1 MLNASAGASRAIRFF
16 SLLCLLALLTALAPS
31 ASLAD
36 ARAGS
41 GGLGQALAL
50 MASLHNAQRP
60 AQVRAAA
67 PGYEPGGL
75 QRTPNGRVLL
85 GRGMMRPGALRGN
98 ATTGSSTVP
107 IPGAVQTFDANNPAP
122 AFQPLIGYSNP
133 DNSLGNNPANA
144 PIFQKNNTLAPT
156 NLTPLWSA
164 DEKFLIFS
172 SNRTLQGDVNTE
184 GPGGVGSRFHLWAI
198 SVNGGEAF
206 QITTSAATIGENP
219 TIPHGEFFPT
229 LAPTD
234 IGLAFT
240 SDAQSSGTQNLFILS
255 GFNFSSLL
263 ARNNTVPFQ
272 DVSNTDTTNGGIL
285 SVTLRAAPGQT
296 TFPTETQSATL
307 TGFDQVQRPTFLGT
321 STGELAFSARSVSGA
336 NPGRN
341 HLYFLFTSTGGSDPN
356 NTSYPGQLTDG
367 SADDTDPASSKD
379 GQFVAFASTATSLT
393 TNTNGGPGAPPSL
406 TSGGTLGGVRTIFL
420 VGGGG
425 TTGGNGLGVVPTFLQ
440 QNAVGGRIGAITAAG
455 TDNFGPA
462 WSFNN
467 VNQFTNPS
475 PGFEYIAFARGAS
488 QAATH
493 DIYYVQAVRFV
504 NAGGSSA
511 ASIEAATTP
520 VPLNTPVYQINAG
533 DTAANEQFGNYLSD
547 NNTLFNNG
555 QGFFTGGTAEVLNPA
570 PNVTNDPTAPSQ
582 IYLTDRHGAMSYTLP
597 NLTPDTLYTVRLHFS
612 DPTNTL
618 PGQRIFNVTANGVA
632 VLSNFDII
640 GASASGNGELGGLIS
655 SGGTAVGG
663 ATVTFTD
670 PNTGQQA
677 AAPVTTTTTTRAGP
691 DGNPINYAV
700 GLAAGSYTVTVT
712 ANGFSAQSQT
722 VSVSNNVFT
731 RADFAFSANNA
742 TVTGTVTNVST
753 TASLANV
760 PVTVTNANNVV
771 VAGPVATDGNGN
783 YTLSVPAGAFNVTAH
798 PTTNSGVA
806 TLTQNTTFTAGNTTR
821 ADFALASAGVGTVGG
836 LVSVNGQT
844 AAGLTVQVQGNGYR
858 ALVTTGTAST
868 PTPGDGSPQNYN
880 LNLPAAGG
888 TAYTVTVSG
897 PGFVAASQTVTAV
910 AGVFK
915 RLDLA
920 LTRTTNGTGG
930 PNTAVVTTFSASTAA
945 ATDPVT
951 GQAYPRGQITLNFTP
966 LNPAQGDPIVEGIE
980 VLSGFQNGSVRTP
993 SSGFGAFTTAV
1004 NPSAPLN
1011 LRAIGDFPGGLNGFP
1026 VGLNGNGVVRLTFN
1040 APGGTGASLGTPTS
1054 YSVFRSAG
1062 APTNV
1067 NQPGG
1072 GGGLEGP
1079 FAYLLNVQPA
1089 VNGTRLTLFDQNAVV
1104 GNEYFYTV
1112 AANFQ
1117 EEIVPEGA
1125 TPLGATAAN
1134 GVVMLNTD
1142 DNSGETTASAS
1153 GGVQQEAAQN
1163 GNTFDDVY
1171 PAWSPGLSIFSIAYQ
1186 GGGFSYTTGA
1196 VTNNR
1201 TVTYNDP
1208 ATSFPSETAISVS
1221 PGGVVHTADPNQ
1233 TSYNVGAAYT
1243 GIFESQ
1249 VLNLDPPTLL
1259 RYNPDEIIHVQAGN
1273 IANPIG
1279 GVATKVGI
1287 GPSQKVTF
1295 TIRLTDREAGIDN
1308 GTNTDGSLRAPLNG
1322 GPTSNVNVGPS
1333 GTLPSHSQIFLQ
1345 IKDPNS
1351 KYQDSQNLEH
1361 KVFAKDSQYNGQA
1374 NQATRNDL
1382 DSGTANIALGLGFN
1396 GYETDTNI
1404 DFSINFP
1411 RDRYRYPP
1419 FGSPT
1424 QITPVI
1430 GSSVVPRGT
1439 HGGHWT
1445 FPDTNN
1451 PFNAYI
1457 FTGKA
1462 GGGIN
1467 PGGEAG
1473 GDPALFI
1480 PHGPEYE
1487 CQLVNPQFAN
1497 SGNPNAP
1504 ADVSPADFRNPYW
1517 LAGVDDQQ
1525 PFGGVGKTRPIA
1537 QNGGNP
1543 AEWFQMVP
1551 SPVQDQKGGVLYTVT
1566 WTTPA
1571 SASDFFLDVIAYDQA
1586 VFPGIPPGTSSYVGK
1601 KVNWRIYDNVGGFS
1615 TVQNLTSANSIL
1627 VISDNALGQKFAAT
1641 TFAGRNSNLNLTPK
1655 LFGAESYLTDVDVST
1670 LPDVNYAGTFIGS
1683 GAYPYQAPFLLDP
1696 TLFTFKRL
1704 GDVQGQPVTTQNGL
1718 GVGSY
1723 YDPTIDDGER
1733 RDGAP
1738 DLPSQRYTIYRTLS
1752 RGPVTDAILAGYLP
1766 SKELQP
1772 AINDPDTTSTT
1783 YSNVPA
1789 ATILNAPRCVIW
1801 LSPFTGDLL
1810 TDPGS
1815 LNDPGTPAQ
1824 NGNVGRPSTQTVLR
1838 NFVLGDGTVVHPGG
1852 GRLFLTGQ
1860 DAGATLTIN
1869 GTSGNTAG
1877 GFLPDVLNA
1886 TEVTPGGGSNVLAA
1900 TANRITGSPFY
1911 DNTVAGRYLSVVGDW
1926 TVGFRYISPFY
1937 PYQDNLILG
1946 YADVNGLNDTNDA
1959 ALDQVPALTL
1969 STGASIQGRIDTIAP
1984 TNGAAIAATYGA
1996 GGPAAMVFHDD
2007 PYRNVTQSGKPNT
2020 GTGSRTV
2027 YAAFG
2032 IEAMGSDYFAS
2043 IAPALPGTPIPP
2055 PVPPPVIPRNPRQA
2069 ILHNIVCYL
2078 RTATVTGVITQTAG
2092 PGVAAGTPV
2101 SGVTVYLRPTGAAP
2115 ATRVAFSA
2123 ATGSDGRYTINGI
2136 EPGTYTLVAYK
2147 SGFSRTVGNNG
2158 TAFTLEGGLVRN
2170 NGTLTLTALNPG
2182 SIAGNVIDKA
2192 SKKPIVG
2199 ATVTFTSTDKTTTK
2213 STQTRTGLQAG
2224 QPAGSYFVDNVP
2236 VATYTAVADGPVN
2249 DQGTAEYVEAKAPDV
2264 PFDTGVPVL
2273 SNATTQPVNFTLV
2286 SNPVTLSGR
2295 VFNTSLQDNAAGG
2308 LPAIVT
2314 LTDAAGNQFGPVTA
2328 AADGTYSLTIT
2339 PATAAATTYTI
2350 TATYT
2355 GFAQA
2360 TTVAV
2365 TAQLGD
2371 TITNADVGL
2380 TPLGTISGRIYDNSI
2395 GNTAA
2400 GGASAGRAT
2409 VTLTDSTGKVVAIVS
2424 ANPTSASKTDGTYSF
2439 TGVQPGTYTIT
2450 AVKVGFATTNNT
2462 RTMTVVLGS
2471 VLTGQDIGLAPIQPG
2486 SITGT
2491 VTDAN
2496 GAGIAGA
2503 LVSFVSADGTATL
2516 SATADAN
2523 GNYSLPTV
2531 FPGTYNGTAT
2541 GPINLNGRPTTTQG
2555 TATVVVASAP
2565 AKATVNFSVVTI
2577 PPSFAG
2583 TVTDAATKK
2592 PLASALVTITDTA
2605 TGNVIKTIKTGADG
2619 KYSSGP
2625 LAPSTYT
2632 ISASLVGYATQALKS
2647 QAVYNGDAL
2656 TDTIPSEAP
2665 LVDIALVPAA
2675 PGSVTGQVTDAN
2687 GGGGVARAIV
2697 TITSTDGTQTLVSGP
2712 TDANGNYSIP
2722 TVGTK
2727 INPSGNYTATVTVP
2741 TNAAGKPEFSPAPSQ
2756 SITIPANG
2764 TRPVNFV
2771 LTEILA
2777 TLSGTVT
2784 DNQTGKPI
2792 AGATVT
2798 LTDST
2803 GRTIGTPQ
2811 TTAADGTF
2819 TFTAIPASQTA
2830 ASFSLSATAPGGYSQ
2845 GFRSPTPSITLGDT
2859 LTGQNIGLDE
2869 LGTITGLVTD
2879 GSNGQPLPNVAL
2891 TVTDTTTKAAVGIVT
2906 PTTALITTPGTSLGP
2921 DGKTSNYTATFILT
2935 PGHSYAV
2942 TASKANYNQ
2951 SAAVP
2956 VTPAPLTLGVVG
2968 RADIKLSSGIGT
2980 LGGLV
2985 SDATTT
2991 AAVGGATVTVSS
3003 VGPTGAT
3010 TVVATFTTNGSV
3022 SPAPDGGNQG
3032 LNYSGQVAQ
3041 GSYAVTLSFGSRTPV
3056 TQKVTVIGG
3065 QFNRLDFT
3073 GAKGTPPIFTFPSNL
3088 QFVSTPYDYSAIGFD
3103 ALFGIINTAP
3113 TGTPPNGNR
3122 THVAVWDPTVSQYMI
3137 DPNAPA
3143 DTLRLGVG
3151 YWVFLKNPVPVT
3163 VQGGTPS
3170 GAFVP
3175 VVLHPTWNQIG
3186 VPNPSGVPVSSLK
3199 FDNGAGGMITFAQA
3213 ISTQYHVADPTLYSY
3228 DGNAYQ
3234 PVTQSSVLQPW
3245 KAYWIKVFSGATL
3258 EIPTR

>member
-41 GGLGQALAL
+41 GGLGQALTL

-67 PGYEPGGL
+67 PDYEPGGL

-98 ATTGSSTVP
+98 AATGSSTVP
-107 IPGAVQTFDANNPAP
+107 IPGAVQTFDVNNPPP
-122 AFQPLIGYSNP
+122 AFQPLIGYLNP

-164 DEKFLIFS
+164 DEKFLIFA
-172 SNRTLQGDVNTE
+172 SNRTLQGDVNHE
-184 GPGGVGSRFHLWAI
+184 GIDGVTSRFHIWAI

-206 QITTSAATIGENP
+206 QVTTSQATMGEN
-219 TIPHGEFFPT
+219 TAIPHGEFFPT
-229 LAPTD
+229 LTPTD
-234 IGLAFT
+234 GSLAFT
-240 SDAQSSGTQNLFILS
+240 SDAQSSGTQNLFVLS
-255 GFNFSSLL
+255 NFSFSALL
-263 ARNNTVPFQ
+263 TLNNASAFQ
-272 DVSNTDTTNGGIL
+272 NVSNTDPTNGGIL
-285 SVTLRAAPGQT
+285 SVTLRAPAGQT
-296 TFPTETQSATL
+296 TFPTEAQSAAL
-307 TGFDQVQRPTFLGT
+307 TGFDQVQRPAFLGT
-321 STGELAFSARSVSGA
+321 NAGELVFSARSVTGPNA
-336 NPGRN
+336 GRN
-341 HLYFLFTSTGGSDPN
+341 HLYFLFTSSGGSDQN
-356 NTSYPGQLTDG
+356 NISFPGQLTDG
-367 SADDTDPASSKD
+367 PADDTDPTSSKD

-393 TNTNGGPGAPPSL
+393 SNGSGGGVPTL
-406 TSGGTLGGVRTIFL
+406 TSGGTVGGNRTIFL
-420 VGGGG
+420 VGGGS
-425 TTGGNGLGVVPTFLQ
+425 TSGNGLGVVPASLQ
-440 QNAVGGRIGAITAAG
+440 SQAQNGRVGAITQAG

-467 VNQFTNPS
+467 PNQFTNPS
-475 PGFEYIAFARGAS
+475 PGFEFLAFARGAS
-488 QAATH
+488 PIAPH
-493 DIYYVQAVRFV
+493 DIYYLQAARFV
-504 NAGGSSA
+504 NAGGESHR
-511 ASIEAATTP
+511 SIEAATTP
-520 VPLNTPVYQINAG
+520 QTFKTSVYGINAG
-533 DTAANEQFGNYLSD
+533 DLNTNDVFRGTNGTVYLSD
-547 NNTLFNNG
+547 NHPLFNNG
-555 QGFFTGGTAEVLNPA
+555 LGFFTGGTAETINPA
-570 PNVTNDPTAPSQ
+570 PAVSTTNDPGTPAG
-582 IYLTDRHGAMSYTLP
+582 IFLTDRNGTFSYTLP
-597 NLTPDTLYTVRLHFS
+597 NLTAAAQYPNGQNPPLYSSGGVYTVRLHFS
-612 DPTNTL
+612 DPTGTTV
-618 PGQRIFNVTANGVA
+618 GSRVFNVFANGVR
-632 VLSNFDII
+632 VLTNFDI
-640 GASASGNGELGGLIS
+640 
-655 SGGTAVGG
+655 V
-663 ATVTFTD
+663 
-670 PNTGQQA
+670 
-677 AAPVTTTTTTRAGP
+677 
-691 DGNPINYAV
+691 
-700 GLAAGSYTVTVT
+700 
-712 ANGFSAQSQT
+712 
-722 VSVSNNVFT
+722 
-731 RADFAFSANNA
+731 
-742 TVTGTVTNVST
+742 
-753 TASLANV
+753 
-760 PVTVTNANNVV
+760 
-771 VAGPVATDGNGN
+771 
-783 YTLSVPAGAFNVTAH
+783 
-798 PTTNSGVA
+798 
-806 TLTQNTTFTAGNTTR
+806 
-821 ADFALASAGVGTVGG
+821 ASAGGA
-836 LVSVNGQT
+836 GQNIAVVRT
-844 AAGLTVQVQGNGYR
+844 F
-858 ALVTTGTAST
+858 ST
-868 PTPGDGSPQNYN
+868 
-880 LNLPAAGG
+880 
-888 TAYTVTVSG
+888 TVSATTSTDSFG
-897 PGFVAASQTVTAV
+897 IANAS
-910 AGVFK
+910 
-915 RLDLA
+915 
-920 LTRTTNGTGG
+920 N
-930 PNTAVVTTFSASTAA
+930 S
-945 ATDPVT
+945 
-951 GQAYPRGQITLNFTP
+951 ITLSFVP
-966 LNPAQGDPIVEGIE
+966 VSGAPPIVEGIE
-980 VLSGFQNGSVRTP
+980 VLTGATVNGTPTP
-993 SSGFGAFTTAV
+993 SSGFGSLTTAV
-1004 NPSAPLN
+1004 DPTAPQN
-1011 LRAIGDFPGGLNGFP
+1011 LRVIGDINGGSGNGFGSDTLTFLPPGGIG
-1026 VGLNGNGVVRLTFN
+1026 T
-1040 APGGTGASLGTPTS
+1040 GGTLGTPTG
-1054 YSVFRSAG
+1054 YNVYRSPGSSTADARPIYFGFPRPGTGAG
-1062 APTNV
+1062 
-1067 NQPGG
+1067 Q
-1072 GGGLEGP
+1072 EGTI
-1079 FAYLLNVQPA
+1079 AYLINQQPLTTVLDPNTTLLTIVDPNA
-1089 VNGTRLTLFDQNAVV
+1089 VIGQEYYYQVTAVFSEQILPEGAVPTGASAPNAVV
-1104 GNEYFYTV
+1104 K
-1112 AANFQ
+1112 
-1117 EEIVPEGA
+1117 
-1125 TPLGATAAN
+1125 
-1134 GVVMLNTD
+1134 LNTD
-1142 DNSGETTASAS
+1142 DNPGETIASRTMV
-1153 GGVQQEAAQN
+1153 GGQQEVTQT

-1171 PAWSPGLSIFSIAYQ
+1171 PAWSPGLSIFSITYQ
-1186 GGGFSYTTGA
+1186 GGGFNFVTGA
-1196 VTNNR
+1196 VTNSR

-1208 ATSFPSETAISVS
+1208 SSSFPSETAISVA
-1221 PGGVVHTADPNQ
+1221 PGGVVN
-1233 TSYNVGAAYT
+1233 TSSTIQPSYTVIGPTPSAGVLGYT

-1259 RYNPDEIIHVQAGN
+1259 RYNSNEVIHVQAGN
-1273 IANPIG
+1273 SATPIS
-1279 GVATKVGI
+1279 GVSEKVGI
-1287 GPSQKVTF
+1287 TPGQKVTF
-1295 TIRLTDREAGIDN
+1295 TVRLTDREAGIDN
-1308 GTNTDGSLRAPLNG
+1308 GTNTDGTLRAPLNG
-1322 GPTSNVNVGPS
+1322 GPTGNVNVGGGTVPS
-1333 GTLPSHSQIFLQ
+1333 RSQIFLQ
-1345 IKDPNS
+1345 IKNPNS
-1351 KYQDSQNLEH
+1351 KYQDSLNLEH
-1361 KVFAKDSQYNGQA
+1361 KVFAKDSAYN
-1374 NQATRNDL
+1374 NQSNRATRNDL
-1382 DSGTANIALGLGFN
+1382 DSGTANTALGLGFN
-1396 GYETDTNI
+1396 GYEGLFNI
-1404 DFSINFP
+1404 DGSNNQPINK
-1411 RDRYRYPP
+1411 YLYPP
-1419 FGSPT
+1419 MGTPDQT
-1424 QITPVI
+1424 APVI
-1430 GSSVVPRGT
+1430 GQHVFPRGA
-1439 HGGHWT
+1439 HGGQWT
-1445 FPDTNN
+1445 FPDGNN
-1451 PFNAYI
+1451 PDDTYMFV
-1457 FTGKA
+1457 GKS
-1462 GGGIN
+1462 GGGN
-1467 PGGEAG
+1467 DPAG
-1473 GDPALFI
+1473 AGIGDPALFI
-1480 PHGPEYE
+1480 PTGPEYE
-1487 CQLVNPQFAN
+1487 CQFVNPQFAT
-1497 SGNPNAP
+1497 SGNPNSP
-1504 ADVSPADFRNPYW
+1504 TDVSPADFRNPFY

-1525 PFGGVGKTRPIA
+1525 AFSGVGKVRPIA
-1537 QNGGNP
+1537 NGGTSVP
-1543 AEWFQMVP
+1543 AEWLQMAP
-1551 SPVQDQKGGVLYTVT
+1551 SPVQDNKGGVLYTVT

-1571 SASDFFLDVIAYDQA
+1571 SASDFFLDVISYDQA
-1586 VFPGIPPGTSSYVGK
+1586 VFPAIPQGTSPYVGK
-1601 KVNWRIYDNVGGFS
+1601 QVNWRIYDNIGGFS
-1615 TVQNLTSANSIL
+1615 TVQNLSSANSIL
-1627 VISDNALGQKFAAT
+1627 VVSDYALGQKFAAT
-1641 TFAGRNSNLNLTPK
+1641 TFAGRNSNLNLVPK
-1655 LFGAESYLTDVDVST
+1655 LFGAESYLTDVDVSI
-1670 LPDVNYAGTFIGS
+1670 LPDSLYGGTFVGS
-1683 GAYPYQAPFLLDP
+1683 MAYPYSPPYILVP
-1696 TLFTFKRL
+1696 GLFPWTPDGTFF
-1704 GDVQGQPVTTQNGL
+1704 GTTITTQNGL

-1723 YDPTIDDGER
+1723 YDTIIDDGER

-1738 DLPSQRYTIYRTLS
+1738 DLPTQRYTIWRTLA
-1752 RGPVTDAILAGYLP
+1752 RGPVTDTVLAGYLP
-1766 SKELQP
+1766 QKETQP
-1772 AINDPDTTSTT
+1772 AINDPQDAA
-1783 YSNVPA
+1783 YANIPA
-1789 ATILNAPRCVIW
+1789 ATVLNAPRCVIW
-1801 LSPFTGDLL
+1801 LSPYTGDLL

-1824 NGNVGRPSTQTVLR
+1824 NGGVARPSTQTVLR
-1838 NFVLGDGTVVHPGG
+1838 NFVLGDGTATHPGG

-1860 DAGATLTIN
+1860 DVGATLTIN

-1877 GFLPDVLNA
+1877 GFLPDVLSA
-1886 TEVTPGGGSNVLAA
+1886 KEVTPGGGSNVLAA

-1911 DNTVAGRYLSVVGDW
+1911 DNTRDGRYLTITGNY
-1926 TVGFRYISPFY
+1926 TNGFFIFNLLNY

-1946 YADVNGLNDTNDA
+1946 DADRDDA
-1959 ALDQVPALTL
+1959 AMDQVPALTL

-1984 TNGAAIAATYGA
+1984 TNGASVAATYGA
-1996 GGPAAMVFHDD
+1996 GGPAALVFHDD
-2007 PYRNVTQSGKPNT
+2007 PFKNNPQTGQPNS

-2032 IEAMGSDYFAS
+2032 IEAMSSDYYAS
-2043 IAPALPGTPIPP
+2043 IAPQLPGTP
-2055 PVPPPVIPRNPRQA
+2055 VPPPTPPPAIPRNPRQA
-2069 ILHNIVCYL
+2069 ILHNIICYL
-2078 RTATVTGVITQTAG
+2078 RTASVTGVITQTAG

-2101 SGVTVYLRPTGAAP
+2101 AGVTVYLRPTGGAP
-2115 ATRVAFSA
+2115 PTRAAFSA
-2123 ATGSDGRYTINGI
+2123 STGGDGRFTINGI

-2147 SGFSRTVGNNG
+2147 SGFQRTVGNNG
-2158 TAFTLEGGLVRN
+2158 TAFTLEGGIVRN

-2192 SKKPIVG
+2192 SNKPIVG

-2236 VATYTAVADGPVN
+2236 VATYTSVADGPVN
-2249 DQGTAEYVEAKAPDV
+2249 DQGTAEYVEAKAPDA
-2264 PFDTGVPVL
+2264 PFDTGVSVL
-2273 SNATTQPVNFTLV
+2273 SNVTTQPVNFTLV
-2286 SNPVTLSGR
+2286 PNPVTLSGR

-2308 LPAIVT
+2308 LPATVT

-2339 PATAAATTYTI
+2339 PATVAITTYTI

-2360 TTVAV
+2360 TTVTV

-2400 GGASAGRAT
+2400 GGASAGGAT

-2462 RTMTVVLGS
+2462 RTVTVVLGS

-2496 GAGIAGA
+2496 GAGVAGA

-2583 TVTDAATKK
+2583 TITDAATKK

-2605 TGNVIKTIKTGADG
+2605 TGNVIKTIKTGTDG

-2727 INPSGNYTATVTVP
+2727 IDPSGNYTATVTVP
-2741 TNAAGKPEFSPAPSQ
+2741 TNATGKPEFSPAPSQ

-2845 GFRSPTPSITLGDT
+2845 GFRSPPPSITLGDT

-2891 TVTDTTTKAAVGIVT
+2891 TVTDTTTKVAVGIVT

-2921 DGKTSNYTATFILT
+2921 DGKTSNYTATFMLT

-3032 LNYSGQVAQ
+3032 LNYSGPVAQ
-3041 GSYAVTLSFGSRTPV
+3041 GSYTVTLSFGSRTPV
-3056 TQKVTVIGG
+3056 TQKVTIIGG

-3073 GAKGTPPIFTFPSNL
+3073 GANGTPPIFTFPSKL